1 MKLFIIGNGFDL
13 AHDLETSYYDF
24 RNYLNEE
31 NWTFL
36 SSLESM
42 YGLSEGAWIDHAS
55 DDMIRSVFENGLWR
69 EFENNL
75 SNIDETILYNG
86 QDMELGLEGGDIG
99 VEDTLDYYWE
109 NQYEFIREL
118 NEYLINW
125 VEQIDISDID
135 KRTDFI
141 IERNDDKFITFNYT
155 LVLEEIYNI
164 NKENVLH
171 IHGSIDENDDSPI
184 IGHGDKEKV
193 NEMREIAREAKECFN
208 EKKYSIYN
216 AVANYCERTL
226 KDVDEFLLM
235 NRSFFNN
242 LNEVDEIYVIGH
254 SLGDVDM
261 PYFNE
266 ILRNVGDNTRWY
278 VHYHRAEDE
287 ENYRE
292 TLINTVGVNEENII
306 MLRSEDIFNI

>member
-42 YGLSEGAWIDHAS
+42 YGLSEGAWMDHAS

-226 KDVDEFLLM
+226 KDVDEFLLI

>member
-42 YGLSEGAWIDHAS
+42 YGLSEGAWMDHAS

-141 IERNDDKFITFNYT
+141 IECNDDKFITFNYT

-193 NEMREIAREAKECFN
+193 NEMREIARESKECFN

-226 KDVDEFLLM
+226 KDVDEFISI
-235 NRSFFNN
+235 NRGFFNN

-278 VHYHRAEDE
+278 VHYHRSEDE

-292 TLINTVGVNEENII
+292 TLINIVGVNEENII

>member
-42 YGLSEGAWIDHAS
+42 YGLSEGAWMDHAS

-141 IERNDDKFITFNYT
+141 IECNDDKFITFNYT

-193 NEMREIAREAKECFN
+193 NEMREIARESKECFN

-226 KDVDEFLLM
+226 KDVDEFLLI

-278 VHYHRAEDE
+278 VHYHRSEDE

-292 TLINTVGVNEENII
+292 TLINIVGVNEENII

>member
-1 MKLFIIGNGFDL
+1 
-13 AHDLETSYYDF
+13 
-24 RNYLNEE
+24 
-31 NWTFL
+31 
-36 SSLESM
+36 
-42 YGLSEGAWIDHAS
+42 
-55 DDMIRSVFENGLWR
+55 
-69 EFENNL
+69 
-75 SNIDETILYNG
+75 
-86 QDMELGLEGGDIG
+86 
-99 VEDTLDYYWE
+99 YYWE

>member
-42 YGLSEGAWIDHAS
+42 YGLSEGAWMDHAS

-141 IERNDDKFITFNYT
+141 IECNDDKFITFNYT

-193 NEMREIAREAKECFN
+193 NEMREIARESKECFN

-226 KDVDEFLLM
+226 KDVDEFLLI

-278 VHYHRAEDE
+278 VHYHRSEDE

>member
-42 YGLSEGAWIDHAS
+42 YGLSEGAWMDHAS

-135 KRTDFI
+135 KRTNMISEFS
-141 IERNDDKFITFNYT
+141 NDKFITFNYT
-155 LVLEEIYNI
+155 LVLESIYNI
-164 NKENVLH
+164 DKYDILH
-171 IHGSIDENDDSPI
+171 IHGSLDKNDNLPI

-193 NEMREIAREAKECFN
+193 NEMREIARESKECFN

-226 KDVDEFLLM
+226 KDVDEFISI
-235 NRSFFNN
+235 NRGFFNN

-292 TLINTVGVNEENII
+292 TLINTVGVNEENIT
-306 MLRSEDIFNI
+306 MLGSEDIFNI